1 MHAKIISNNKYELFL
16 IEISFFVF
24 LIEIFF
30 LIE

>member
-1 MHAKIISNNKYELFL
+1 MHAKIINNNKYELFL